1 MTMNRTLRNLLAGA
15 VTGLVL
21 VLPACTDPSTAP
33 ASTVSGE
40 NIFKDERSYLAFLA
54 KIYAGMATTGQQG
67 PAGDKDIQTISDE
80 GFSQYLRLYWE
91 HQELPSDEAVLA
103 WRDGPVE
110 EFNGQNWSSSNSF
123 LGAMFARIYLQ
134 VGWANEFLAETSDG
148 KLSERGVGAALRTKI
163 TQYRAEARF
172 LRALA
177 MSHGIDLF
185 GPIPIVTVNDPAPPP
200 QATRQQVFDFI
211 VTELTEATVDLPAAA
226 GAATYGRATKEA
238 AAMLLA
244 RMYLNAEVYTGA
256 ARYADVITSLAP
268 VLAGPFTLDPVYRHL
283 FEADN
288 NTSPEIIF
296 PIVEDGMHTQSYGG
310 TNFLIHASC
319 GGSMAYAD
327 YGVDGCWAGLRLKPD
342 AYDLVNGDP
351 RHSYLY
357 TAGQSVAIPDLW
369 TFTNGIAAPKFIN
382 KRRDGSNGSNSQFS
396 DVDFP
401 LLRLGDAYLMYA
413 EAAVR
418 TNTNLT
424 EALGYVNELRER
436 AYGDASGNITAPDL
450 TLDFIIDERAR
461 ELLWEAQR
469 RTDLVRF
476 GLFTGSTYIWG
487 WKGNVEAG
495 QSTPDRLNLYPIPAS
510 QLSANPNL
518 TQNPGY

>member
-1 MTMNRTLRNLLAGA
+1 MNRTLRNLLAGA
-15 VTGLVL
+15 VTGLSL
-21 VLPACTDPSTAP
+21 LTGACTDPSTAP

-54 KIYAGMATTGQQG
+54 KIYAGMSTTGQQG

-80 GFSQYLRLYWE
+80 GFSQYMRLYWE
-91 HQELPSDEAVLA
+91 HQELPTDEAALA
-103 WRDGPVE
+103 WGDGPVQ
-110 EFNGQNWSSSNSF
+110 EFNSQIWSSSNSF

-134 VGWANEFLAETSDG
+134 VGWANEFLANTTDG
-148 KLSERGVGAALRTKI
+148 KLSERGVGSELRTKI

-185 GPIPIVTVNDPAPPP
+185 GPIPIVTVNVPTPPS
-200 QATRQQVFDFI
+200 QSTRQQVFDFI
-211 VTELTEATVDLPAAA
+211 VTELNEATADLPAAA
-226 GAATYGRATKEA
+226 GNATYGRATKEA

-244 RMYLNAEVYTGA
+244 KMYLNSEVYTGT
-256 ARYADVITSLAP
+256 ARYAEVITALAP
-268 VLAGPFTLDPVYRHL
+268 VLAGPYSLDPVYRHV

-296 PIVEDGMHTQSYGG
+296 PIISDGLHTQSFGG

-319 GGSMAYAD
+319 GGSMANAD
-327 YGVDGCWAGLRLKPD
+327 YGVDGCWWGLRLKPEM
-342 AYDLVNGDP
+342 YNLVNGDP
-351 RHSYLY
+351 RHTYLY
-357 TAGQSVAIPDLW
+357 TTGQTVAIASL
-369 TFTNGIAAPKFIN
+369 TNFNDGIAAPKYTN
-382 KRRDGSNGSNSQFS
+382 KRRDGTTGSNPQYA
-396 DVDFP
+396 DTDFP
-401 LLRLGDAYLMYA
+401 MFRLADAYLMYA

-424 EALGYVNELRER
+424 TALDYVNDIRER
-436 AYGDASGNITAPDL
+436 AYGDASANITAPEL
-450 TLDFIIDERAR
+450 TLDFLLDERGR
-461 ELLWEAQR
+461 ELLWEAHR
-469 RTDLVRF
+469 RTDLVRY
-476 GLFTGSTYIWG
+476 GLFTGGDYLWA
-487 WKGNVEAG
+487 WKGNVVAG
-495 QSTPDRLNLYPIPAS
+495 QSTATHINLYPLPAS